1 MFLFN
6 TPVIACIQFMKQ
18 TSKILIPGLRGRS
31 SARNKV
37 VIYAGRRGFSKAFD
51 FLKKHFDEPI
61 GTRDLCRISKL
72 SRRGLHKAFQQ
83 HIEESPGRE
92 LRRRRIERA
101 KHLLIHSGHE
111 LKVIAKMCGYRNQ
124 NSFWVSFREIAGEA
138 PGKFRARFQKPYSVN
153 KNRSNRLEF
162 MARAVL
168 SDNI

>member
-1 MFLFN
+1 M
-6 TPVIACIQFMKQ
+6 
-18 TSKILIPGLRGRS
+18 SKILIPGLKGHSPVRGKLVLYAS
-31 SARNKV
+31 SQ
-37 VIYAGRRGFSKAFD
+37 GFNKAFD

-61 GTRDLCRISKL
+61 GTWDLCKVSKL

-83 HIEESPGRE
+83 HMEESPGRE

-138 PGKFRARFQKPYSVN
+138 PGKFRERFQKSRLA
-153 KNRSNRLEF
+153 KKSKSNRL
-162 MARAVL
+162 VL
-168 SDNI
+168 M